1 MSCFYSAA
9 VGRVGFLSS
18 NDGEIRE
25 PLMWSQGSSVSIRVA
40 RGSTAL
46 LSSRVRGIG
55 PQDALKGEY
64 RGLSGVAAGNPGF
77 PRHVTVNS
85 GRFSGCFWEVRNIL
99 ELEGLLG
106 TPLGSVQRKRASSRV
121 EVGKTGLF
129 LTCGG
134 KLSISLELGW
144 VSLQT
149 SGVL

>member
-77 PRHVTVNS
+77 PRHVTVTS
-85 GRFSGCFWEVRNIL
+85 GSFSGCLLEVRNIVQ
-99 ELEGLLG
+99 LEGPLG
-106 TPLGSVQRKRASSRV
+106 THWGRCKEEGLISCWSGENGAVLDLWWETQCSSRV
-121 EVGKTGLF
+121 GTV
-129 LTCGG
+129 
-134 KLSISLELGW
+134 SLE
-144 VSLQT
+144 T